1 MAEKPEK
8 ILRVISPSKVFL
20 PIIIGL
26 GIVGYLL
33 YRDWNS
39 DAVDML
45 SFTWFM
51 LFFIL
56 ISFVMM
62 ALRDIGYMIRL
73 RILSEGEISWKK
85 IFNIIMLWEF
95 ASAVTPSAI
104 GGTTVAAF
112 FIYKEGLNLGRSTAI
127 VLAVAFLDELY
138 FLFMFPLV
146 ILVIGKTALF
156 GIDGSVISDSS
167 SWLDNKYFYF
177 ALSGYLIKF
186 LFEPFL
192 AYGLFIN
199 PLSIKKLLIF
209 IFKLPILRRWKNGA
223 EKTGSDLVT
232 ASQIFR
238 KKKIGFWFK
247 AYLATIIS
255 WSARYWIVN
264 FLLLALIFGLPNIDN
279 GILLSFWDHII
290 IFARQLVIWIMLLV
304 MPSPGGSG
312 FAEAVFS
319 DYLREF
325 IPLGF
330 VAIMAFLWRLV
341 SYYPYLFM
349 GVLVLPRW
357 IKRVYS
363 DKSAESDQ
371 KKPVE

>member
-1 MAEKPEK
+1 MADKPEK
-8 ILRVISPSKVFL
+8 ILRNITPSKVIL
-20 PIIIGL
+20 PIIIGF

-33 YRDWNS
+33 YREWNGKALS
-39 DAVDML
+39 ML
-45 SFTWFM
+45 TFSWFM
-51 LFFIL
+51 LFFIV
-56 ISFVMM
+56 ISFLMM

-73 RILSEGEISWKK
+73 RILSEGDISWKK

-95 ASAVTPSAI
+95 ASAVSPSAI
-104 GGTTVAAF
+104 GGTTFAPL
-112 FIYKEGLNLGRSTAI
+112 FIHKEGLSLGKSTAI

-138 FLFMFPLV
+138 FLLMFPLV
-146 ILVIGKTALF
+146 IFAIGKSALF
-156 GIDGSVISDSS
+156 EVGGNVLNDSS

-192 AYGLFIN
+192 AYGLFVN

-209 IFKLPILRRWKNGA
+209 IFKLPILRRWKDGA
-223 EKTGSDLVT
+223 EKTGSDIVI
-232 ASQIFR
+232 ASQVFR
-238 KKKIGFWFK
+238 KKKIGFWIK
-247 AYLATIIS
+247 AYIATIIS
-255 WSARYWIVN
+255 WTARYWIVN
-264 FLLLALIFGLPNIDN
+264 FLLMALIFGLPNIDN
-279 GILLSFWDHII
+279 SMFLSFHEHII
-290 IFARQLVIWIMLLV
+290 LFARQLSIWIMLLV

-325 IPLGF
+325 IPIGF

-349 GVLVLPRW
+349 GVLVLPNW
-357 IKRVYS
+357 VKRVYS
-363 DKSAESDQ
+363 SKKSE
-371 KKPVE
+371 E

>member
-1 MAEKPEK
+1 MADKPEK
-8 ILRVISPSKVFL
+8 ILRIISPSKVIL
-20 PIIIGL
+20 PIIIGF
-26 GIVGYLL
+26 GIVSYLL
-33 YRDWNS
+33 YREWNGKALS
-39 DAVDML
+39 ML
-45 SFTWFM
+45 SFSWFM
-51 LFFIL
+51 LFFIV

-112 FIYKEGLNLGRSTAI
+112 FIYKEGINLGRSSAI

-138 FLFMFPLV
+138 FLFMFPL
-146 ILVIGKTALF
+146 LVFALGRTALF
-156 GIDGSVISDSS
+156 GVAGSMLNNSS

-199 PLSIKKLLIF
+199 PHSIKKLLIF
-209 IFKLPILRRWKNGA
+209 IFKLPILRRWKSGA
-223 EKTGSDLVT
+223 EKTGSDLVI
-232 ASQIFR
+232 ASQVFR
-238 KKKIGFWFK
+238 KKKIGFWLK
-247 AYLATIIS
+247 AYLATLIS
-255 WSARYWIVN
+255 WTARYWIVN
-264 FLLLALIFGLPNIDN
+264 FLLLALIFGLPHVDHSVI
-279 GILLSFWDHII
+279 LSFYEHII

-325 IPLGF
+325 IPVGF
-330 VAIMAFLWRLV
+330 VAIIAFLWRLV

-357 IKRVYS
+357 VKRVYS
-363 DKSAESDQ
+363 SKNNPE
-371 KKPVE
+371 